1 MKGNIRKRG
10 EKFIAEIMIQGQR
23 KAKTF
28 TTKRAAQKWVA
39 ETVAIFDGFPAY
51 RETLTD
57 LSKRYLAEVSSKKR
71 GEKTENDRLALYQRK
86 FPYVWKKRLDGLALK
101 DFESIFAERLKEV
114 EGSTVNRCTP
124 SAPCGPISL
133 IA

>member
-39 ETVAIFDGFPAY
+39 ETVAIFDGVP
-51 RETLTD
+51 RQHHVD
-57 LSKRYLAEVSSKKR
+57 QLA
-71 GEKTENDRLALYQRK
+71 
-86 FPYVWKKRLDGLALK
+86 
-101 DFESIFAERLKEV
+101 
-114 EGSTVNRCTP
+114 
-124 SAPCGPISL
+124 
-133 IA
+133 